1 MRILAL
7 DVGDKRI
14 GIAVSDPTGT
24 LASAERV
31 LRRTSIEKDL
41 AALGALVNEYE
52 AEAVVMG
59 LPLHLSGH
67 AGEQAQT
74 VTRLGDRLR
83 QRLAVPVVMWDE
95 RLSTKGAQRLL
106 IEAGMSPARRAARI
120 DAAAAA
126 VILQSY
132 LDYLRLKS
140 ERESTVYPADV
151 SQLQDIPIEEDI

>member
-14 GIAVSDPTGT
+14 GIAISDPTGV
-24 LASAERV
+24 LATAERV
-31 LRRTSIEKDL
+31 LRRKSIEKDL
-41 AALGALVNEYE
+41 TALCELVKEYE
-52 AEAVVMG
+52 AEAVVVG

-67 AGEQAQT
+67 AGEQAQG
-74 VTRLGDRLR
+74 VTRLVDRLR
-83 QRLAVPVVMWDE
+83 ERLAVPVTMWDE

-106 IEAGMSPARRAARI
+106 IEAGMSRAKRAARI

-132 LDYLRLKS
+132 LDYLRFKS
-140 ERESTVYPADV
+140 ERENRGQHD
-151 SQLQDIPIEEDI
+151 